1 MTKITKDKV
10 VDWLRI
16 IFCILALIVFVL
28 CIVIKFWVIYEYA
41 NTPVSEVPAWAWFW
55 LGGK

>member
-1 MTKITKDKV
+1 MKKITKDKIM
-10 VDWLRI
+10 DWLRI

-28 CIVIKFWVIYEYA
+28 CIVIKFWVIYEY
-41 NTPVSEVPAWAWFW
+41 NDTPISEVPTWAWYW